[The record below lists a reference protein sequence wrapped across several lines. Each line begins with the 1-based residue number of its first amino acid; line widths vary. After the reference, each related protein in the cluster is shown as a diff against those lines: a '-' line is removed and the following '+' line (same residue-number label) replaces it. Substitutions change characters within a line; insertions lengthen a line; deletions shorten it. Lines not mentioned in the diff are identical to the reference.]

1 MILYNWDTQLWILL
15 DIIIACALTGLIG
28 YERETDNKPAG
39 FRTQMIIGGASAFLV
54 ALSEV
59 AVQYYSKSYGD
70 VVDADPARIMQAII
84 IGISFVGAGTIIKA
98 QEDTTVRYLTTA
110 TTILFSAGVGIAV
123 SLKQYILAVGVVL
136 IVLFIN
142 RGLRSLK

>member
-15 DIIIACALTGLIG
+15 DIIIACTLTGLIG
-28 YERETDNKPAG
+28 YEREAGNKPAG

-59 AVQYYSKSYGD
+59 AVQYYTKSYGD

-98 QEDTTVRYLTTA
+98 REDTTVRYLTTA

>member
-15 DIIIACALTGLIG
+15 DIIIACTLTGLIG
-28 YERETDNKPAG
+28 YEREADNKPAG

-59 AVQYYSKSYGD
+59 AVQYYTKSYGD

-98 QEDTTVRYLTTA
+98 REDTTVRYLTTA